1 MKRKKVF
8 KNNDE
13 EEEKEKDQSL
23 VTRDEIFAH
32 LNLGN
37 ADTGIGSGKNG

>member
-1 MKRKKVF
+1 VDHT
-8 KNNDE
+8 NDE
-13 EEEKEKDQSL
+13 EEDMEKDQSL

-37 ADTGIGSGKNG
+37 ADNTIGSGKNG